1 MISEALMETLLI
13 KPRNPGM
20 TGEQLGILIAVLV
33 LLALFL
39 TPAFIAAYG
48 WVQDTF
54 IPWP

>member
-1 MISEALMETLLI
+1 METLLI

-54 IPWP
+54 IPWQ